1 MTEPKKRT
9 DWEAVERDYRATNLT
24 LRELA
29 DKHGCKHSA
38 IANQAKRKGWT
49 RDLDG
54 AVKAATTAALI
65 EHAVTKNVTKCEQ
78 GVTTVV
84 LAMAE
89 VNKQVLLSHRD
100 RLTELADVIDFAKGV
115 VRTQGATITDIKE
128 AVALVQAVNGLA
140 TATKTLIEKERENY
154 KLNDASAEV
163 PKIGNGYAQRIELDF
178 SDVVDVVSKT
188 VP

>member
-1 MTEPKKRT
+1 MTEPKRKT

-29 DKHGCKHSA
+29 DKHGCKHNS
-38 IANQAKRKGWT
+38 IADQARRHGWT
-49 RDLDG
+49 RDLSG

-65 EHAVTKNVTKCEQ
+65 EHAVTNSANRHEQ
-78 GVTTVV
+78 ATTMVV

-115 VRTQGATITDIKE
+115 VRTQGASVTDIKE
-128 AVALVQAVNGLA
+128 AAILVQAVTGLA
-140 TATKTLIEKERENY
+140 TATKALIEKERENY
-154 KLNDASAEV
+154 KLNDAPAET
-163 PKIGNGYAQRIELDF
+163 PQIGKATLRLDVDY
-178 SDVVDVVSKT
+178 SDVIDV
-188 VP
+188 

>member
-1 MTEPKKRT
+1 MMDAPKKKT

-29 DKHGCKHSA
+29 DKHGCKLTA
-38 IANQAKRKGWT
+38 VNNQAKRKGWK
-49 RDLDG
+49 RDLAG
-54 AVKAATTAALI
+54 AVKQATNAAII
-65 EHAVTKNVTKCEQ
+65 EHVTSQNVERCGRDVE
-78 GVTTVV
+78 TVV

-115 VRTQGATITDIKE
+115 VRSNGANITDMKE
-128 AVALVQAVNGLA
+128 TFTLVQAVNGLA

-154 KLNDASAEV
+154 KLNDAPAET
-163 PKIGNGYAQRIELDF
+163 PRIGGTASRIDIDY
-178 SDVVDVVSKT
+178 SDVIDV
-188 VP
+188 